1 MLFTEPLREILN
13 TVIIDT
19 GIIKLDFGDLIILV
33 CILLMICCQML
44 IMLCLL
50 SNKNK

>member
-1 MLFTEPLREILN
+1 MLENFREVLN

-19 GIIKLDFGDLIILV
+19 GNIKLDFGDLIILV
-33 CILLMICCQML
+33 CILFMMCCQML

-50 SNKNK
+50 SNKKK

>member
-1 MLFTEPLREILN
+1 MLENLREVLN

-33 CILLMICCQML
+33 CLMIMML
-44 IMLCLL
+44 GQLLILLCLL
-50 SNKNK
+50 SNKRK